1 MYGRNP
7 QSMCVQSCPALCDS
21 MDCST
26 PGSSVHGIFQAGIW
40 DRVTPSLGNLLH
52 PKIKS
57 GSPTLAGRFFIPS
70 TSWEDQMQE
79 SGLTEIIPLIFTAVI
94 WGLVPDIFKSRVSSG
109 LTLGSGYSLMAAR
122 RQILFSFLSVLRTHG
137 LRLEDCSHWRLRHP
151 LFTDMAGNAP
161 FLSLITLF
169 FNWRLFEL
177 TKTFQLLIK

>member
-1 MYGRNP
+1 MQKRLSSLNIKILLSIKENQISQFKEFSTFLCMEGTPNQRVFSPVQLFVTPWIVTHQAPLSMEFSRQEYGIGLP
-7 QSMCVQSCPALCDS
+7 
-21 MDCST
+21 
-26 PGSSVHGIFQAGIW
+26 F
-40 DRVTPSLGNLLH
+40 PSLGNLLH

-122 RQILFSFLSVLRTHG
+122 WQVLFSFLSVLRAHG
-137 LRLEDCSHWRLRHP
+137 LTLEDCNHWRL
-151 LFTDMAGNAP
+151 
-161 FLSLITLF
+161 
-169 FNWRLFEL
+169 
-177 TKTFQLLIK
+177 